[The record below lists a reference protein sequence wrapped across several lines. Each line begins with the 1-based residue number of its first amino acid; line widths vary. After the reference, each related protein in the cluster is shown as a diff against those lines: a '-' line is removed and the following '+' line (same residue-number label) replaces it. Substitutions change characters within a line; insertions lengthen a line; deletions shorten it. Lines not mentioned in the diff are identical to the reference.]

1 MSKPAPREW
10 TLYSHYST
18 DNDAMKWS
26 TTRDSEITLEVEKPE
41 RIKVIE
47 RSAYDRLA
55 EENKILRE
63 AIKNMQGI
71 LSPNR
76 KGHHVSGCE
85 TRAIDVGFTALSR
98 VEGLE

>member
-1 MSKPAPREW
+1 
-10 TLYSHYST
+10 
-18 DNDAMKWS
+18 MKWS